1 MSTLG
6 NLFGTRL
13 LLWIGFTRPTPAPL
27 AMQDAFEQAEVYDDR
42 DHGGAFR
49 LTFRLTKTQL
59 GEFDLLLKPQT
70 FPGVRVILGIVD
82 GVLPRILID
91 GFVSQRTLTPGE
103 KAGES
108 VLTLTGRDLGS
119 LLDRVVIQM
128 AYPGSSS
135 AQIAT
140 TILARYSMWGLIP
153 SVIPTLDIPSPL
165 EGARVQNETDYQC
178 LRRLARGNGY
188 VFLIQPQ
195 TLFVNVAYFGP
206 EPRIGLPQSVL
217 RVGSG
222 PQTNVQSLVFEHDP
236 DAAEMVGGYV
246 FVPATAVSAPVP
258 PAPAVGKVP
267 LAMLPDVPRRARM
280 LPETVKYNPAR
291 AAVAMQAKALESSE
305 TLHAHGRL
313 DVMRYGR
320 VLRNNQLVSVAG
332 AGLAFDGFYYTTS
345 VTHEISRKSYTQ
357 SFTLAREGSYLLSPV
372 VTP

>member
-1 MSTLG
+1 MSALG
-6 NLFGTRL
+6 NIFGTRL
-13 LLWIGFTRPTPAPL
+13 LLWIGFPKPSPAPI
-27 AMQDAFEQAEVYDDR
+27 AMLDAFEKAEVHDDR
-42 DHGGAFR
+42 DHGGAFQI
-49 LTFRLTKTQL
+49 TFRLTKTQI

-108 VLTLTGRDLGS
+108 TLTMTGRDLGS
-119 LLDRVVIQM
+119 LLDRVPFLM
-128 AYPGSSS
+128 AYPASSS

-165 EGARVQNETDYQC
+165 DGARVQTETDYQC
-178 LRRLARGNGY
+178 LRRLARANGY

-195 TLFVNVAYFGP
+195 TLFVNIAYFGP

-236 DAAEMVGGYV
+236 DGAEMVGGYV

-258 PAPAVGKVP
+258 PAPAVKVP
-267 LAMLPDVPRRARM
+267 LAALPDVPRRARF

-305 TLHAHGRL
+305 TLRARGRL
-313 DVMRYGR
+313 DVTRYGHI
-320 VLRNNQLVSVAG
+320 LRNNQLVSVAG
-332 AGLAFDGFYYTTS
+332 SGLAFDGFYYTTS
-345 VTHEISRKSYTQ
+345 VTHEITRKSYTQ

-372 VTP
+372 STP

>member
-1 MSTLG
+1 MSALG
-6 NLFGTRL
+6 SIFGTRL
-13 LLWIGFTRPTPAPL
+13 LLWIGFTKPTPAPL
-27 AMQDAFEQAEVYDDR
+27 AMQEAFEKAEIHDGR
-42 DHGGAFR
+42 DNGGGFQ
-49 LTFRLTKTQL
+49 LTFRLTKTQI

-91 GFVSQRTLTPGE
+91 GFVSQRSLTPGE

-108 VLTLTGRDLGS
+108 MLVLTGRDLGS
-119 LLDRVVIQM
+119 LLDRVPIQM
-128 AYPGSSS
+128 AYRGSSS

-140 TILARYSMWGLIP
+140 TILTRYSMWGLIP
-153 SVIPTLDIPSPL
+153 SVVPTLDIPSPL

-178 LRRLARGNGY
+178 LRRLARANGY
-188 VFLIQPQ
+188 VFVIQPQ

-222 PQTNVQSLVFEHDP
+222 PQTNVQSLSFEHEP
-236 DAAEMVGGYV
+236 DAAELVGGYI

-258 PAPAVGKVP
+258 PAPAVKTP
-267 LAMLPDVPRRARM
+267 LAVLPDVPRRARF

-291 AAVAMQAKALESSE
+291 AVVAMQAKALESSE
-305 TLHAHGRL
+305 TVRGHGRL

-320 VLRNNQLVSVAG
+320 ILRNNQLVSVAG

-345 VTHEISRKSYTQ
+345 VTHEITRTSYTQ
-357 SFTLAREGSYLLSPV
+357 SFTLAREGSYPLSPV